1 MFGLLRFAKENLAMC
16 RKLVLQIL
24 FISVVFVILMLLF
37 KSNMYVNIAISA
49 VYVFAVFFALY
60 VYGRQKTKSIPG
72 KRVLT

>member
-1 MFGLLRFAKENLAMC
+1 MC

-49 VYVFAVFFALY
+49 MYVFVVFFALY